1 MQVAAVLHGEEL
13 GGDHQTGLGVPVRVA
28 VVSRPRGEG
37 PPRVLV
43 ESDHQREIRLP
54 GPDRVGGRSERDTT
68 GRAAV
73 ADVDERDAGEAEEAD
88 HRVRLAGNIAAA
100 DGVSDVGPPDSRILE
115 REPDSL
121 YAHGHTSEV
130 RGVPTE
136 RVHAHADDADSGHV
150 SPPSG
155 SKA

>member
-1 MQVAAVLHGEEL
+1 
-13 GGDHQTGLGVPVRVA
+13 VA

-37 PPRVLV
+37 TPRVLV

-73 ADVDERDAGEAEEAD
+73 ADVDERDASEAEEAN
-88 HRVRLAGNIAAA
+88 HRVGLAGDIAPA
-100 DGVSDVGPPDSRILE
+100 DRVADVGPPDSRILE
-115 REPDSL
+115 REPDGVDP
-121 YAHGHTSEV
+121 HGHPGQV
-130 RGVPTE
+130 RSMPTE
-136 RVHAHADDADSGHV
+136 PVHAHSDDADSGHS

-155 SKA
+155 WKA